1 MTVTIAAGT
10 FPSIRFKFSFPG
22 AEKLDQ
28 KLGTTVGAASAFSM
42 AVCEKAR
49 LGGSLRFRDTA
60 VRCGTL
66 GSEDLNYRD

>member
-28 KLGTTVGAASAFSM
+28 KLCTTAGAASAFSM
-42 AVCEKAR
+42 AVCEKAS
-49 LGGSLRFRDTA
+49 LGGSLRFREPDSTNPHQ
-60 VRCGTL
+60 
-66 GSEDLNYRD
+66 GSLRAGRS